1 MTMPAAKTYKLIE
14 KMTATLSA
22 ETVKKKANLNGM
34 DCYLVRV
41 SPPRDRVRAGG
52 EFIDLGG
59 KSFHWTGEPKRR
71 RLSKGYV
78 GRTVNTDPLELEIWM
93 SYNPSR

>member
-1 MTMPAAKTYKLIE
+1 MAAAKTYKLIE
-14 KMTATLSA
+14 KMTATLSG
-22 ETVKKKANLNGM
+22 ETVKRKANLNGM

-59 KSFHWTGEPKRR
+59 KKFNWVGQPRSRT
-71 RLSKGYV
+71 LSKGYV
-78 GRTVNTDPLELEIWM
+78 GRTVNADPLQLEIWM
-93 SYNPSR
+93 SYNPRR